1 MWYSRQRGS
10 EEKDLDGTPTTHA
23 PKTVL
28 TMDTNNSTL
37 SHGNTPAGQSNPHRD
52 LSSGRSRFPVPIPT
66 HHLSS
71 ISMSSVLARYES
83 FLIQNVSTISSLE
96 STLRSISWLLPGRFK
111 DAELVSEA
119 R

>member
-1 MWYSRQRGS
+1 
-10 EEKDLDGTPTTHA
+10 
-23 PKTVL
+23 
-28 TMDTNNSTL
+28 MDTNNSTL
-37 SHGNTPAGQSNPHRD
+37 SHGICPAGQSIPQHRH
-52 LSSGRSRFPVPIPT
+52 LSSGRTRFPVPVPN
-66 HHLSS
+66 LSL

>member
-1 MWYSRQRGS
+1 MCRQRQR
-10 EEKDLDGTPTTHA
+10 TPR
-23 PKTVL
+23 TVL
-28 TMDTNNSTL
+28 TMDTNNSKL
-37 SHGNTPAGQSNPHRD
+37 SHGNSPAGQSNPQYRD
-52 LSSGRSRFPVPIPT
+52 LSSGRPRFSVPIP
-66 HHLSS
+66 HLSS
-71 ISMSSVLARYES
+71 ISMSSALARYES

>member
-1 MWYSRQRGS
+1 
-10 EEKDLDGTPTTHA
+10 
-23 PKTVL
+23 
-28 TMDTNNSTL
+28 MDTNNSTL
-37 SHGNTPAGQSNPHRD
+37 SHGNCPAGQTNSQHGD
-52 LSSGRSRFPVPIPT
+52 LSSGRTRFPVPIP
-66 HHLSS
+66 HFS
-71 ISMSSVLARYES
+71 SMSSALARYES

>member
-1 MWYSRQRGS
+1 
-10 EEKDLDGTPTTHA
+10 
-23 PKTVL
+23 
-28 TMDTNNSTL
+28 MDTNNSKL
-37 SHGNTPAGQSNPHRD
+37 SHGNSPAHRD
-52 LSSGRSRFPVPIPT
+52 LSSGRTRFPVP
-66 HHLSS
+66 HLS
-71 ISMSSVLARYES
+71 SMSSVLARYES